1 MHLTA
6 EFDLGQFRQV
16 RTRVVNASERVV
28 QQAVEKSGNKFLL
41 VTAGEETG
49 VSTQVNQLEDLIA
62 KKVDRRITSEQIE
75 WDSRLRDDL
84 GIDSLAVA
92 ELLYEIEETFGTPLE
107 ETEPGKLVTLRD
119 AVDAIER
126 GLQLPPAN

>member
-1 MHLTA
+1 MTT
-6 EFDLGQFRQV
+6 EEI
-16 RTRVVNASERVV
+16 RTKLA
-28 QQAVEKSGNKFLL
+28 
-41 VTAGEETG
+41 T
-49 VSTQVNQLEDLIA
+49 LIA

-75 WDSRLRDDL
+75 WDSRLRDDR

>member
-1 MHLTA
+1 MT
-6 EFDLGQFRQV
+6 
-16 RTRVVNASERVV
+16 T
-28 QQAVEKSGNKFLL
+28 
-41 VTAGEETG
+41 EEIR
-49 VSTQVNQLEDLIA
+49 SKLAALIA
-62 KKVDRRITSEQIE
+62 KKVDPRIASEQIE

-119 AVDAIER
+119 AVEAIER
-126 GLQLPPAN
+126 GLRMPLAS